1 MKRIPPMVTL
11 RALREAHE
19 LTLEQ
24 LAERIAEQGITVDK
38 ASLSNGEL
46 GKRPVSKRLMGAWAR
61 ALRLQPVDVYQAEDV
76 YDLLIDRNSGTPERR
91 SA

>member
-11 RALREAHE
+11 RALREAHG

-24 LAERIAEQGITVDK
+24 LAERIGEQGVTVDK

-46 GKRPVSKRLMGAWAR
+46 GRRPVSKRLMGAWTR
-61 ALRLQPVDVYQAEDV
+61 ALRLQSVDAYQTEDLRA
-76 YDLLIDRNSGTPERR
+76 LLTADDERT
-91 SA
+91 SP

>member
-1 MKRIPPMVTL
+1 MVTL

-24 LAERIAEQGITVDK
+24 LSERIAEQGVTVDK

-61 ALRLQPVDVYQAEDV
+61 ALRLRPLDVYQSDDLR
-76 YDLLIDRNSGTPERR
+76 DLLNGGESERR